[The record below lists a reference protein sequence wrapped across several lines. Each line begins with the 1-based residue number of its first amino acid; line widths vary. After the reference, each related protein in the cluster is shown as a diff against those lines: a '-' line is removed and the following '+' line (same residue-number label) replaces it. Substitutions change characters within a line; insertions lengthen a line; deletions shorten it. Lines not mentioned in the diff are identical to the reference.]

1 MHCFRMV
8 IILTVLIGLWGCS
21 SDQSAT
27 DADQSA
33 SLQNTHTHPQTERFP
48 HAIVTPL
55 STAEAEACD
64 LSLAPIALMRIQ
76 RHLAGDDV
84 RHTAHRI
91 PVNVPEDRTVRIA
104 SLSEDLILILTTRP
118 GLEEL
123 NAYHLPSDSA
133 FQVADRGQGPGELL
147 FPTDLAVQGTEVHV
161 SMGNRRIATFSCT
174 DASCIHRR
182 DVRTEFQPTRITVDG
197 DHFATTGML
206 PLQGETELSTL
217 TGAIHRVDT
226 TGTFI
231 ESFGQ
236 TYDTDAWMITE
247 RLTRH
252 GDLTTFSDGSY
263 AMHYDVIPHLYLYDP
278 DGALGHVLKINDF
291 KQGTFSYENGS
302 RSVIEDDAF
311 SRIVQLH
318 AVGDRLAFMT
328 ILTRRGRSSETADN
342 LTYDHYVVGTDPFC
356 VSQLGRE
363 DTARGAKSGRWVP
376 TDHHLLRIEDGS
388 VYLADRG
395 GNS

>member
-1 MHCFRMV
+1 MHCFRIV

-21 SDQSAT
+21 SDQPAT

-33 SLQNTHTHPQTERFP
+33 SLQDTHTHPQTERFP
-48 HAIVTPL
+48 HANVTPL

-64 LSLAPIALMRIQ
+64 LSLVPVALERLQ
-76 RHLAGDDV
+76 RRLAGDDV
-84 RHTAHRI
+84 RHALHRL
-91 PVNVPEDRTVRIA
+91 PVNVPEEEHLRIA
-104 SLSEDLILILTTRP
+104 SLSEDLVLILTTRP
-118 GLEEL
+118 GIEEL
-123 NAYHLPSDSA
+123 NVYHLPSDSA
-133 FQVADRGQGPGELL
+133 FQIADRGQGPGELL
-147 FPTDLAVQGTEVHV
+147 FPTDLTVRDAMLHV
-161 SMGNRRIATFSCT
+161 SMGDRRISTFHCEDTSCT
-174 DASCIHRR
+174 HRSE
-182 DVRTEFQPTRITVDG
+182 VRTQFQPTRITVDG

-206 PLQGETELSTL
+206 PLQGETGLSTL

-263 AMHYDVIPHLYLYDP
+263 AMHYDVIPRLYLYDP
-278 DGALGHVLKINDF
+278 DGALIHALAIDDF

-302 RSVIEDDAF
+302 RSVIENDAF

-328 ILTRRGRSSETADN
+328 VLTQRGRSSETADN
-342 LTYDHYVVGTDPFC
+342 LTYDHYVVGSDPFC

-376 TDHHLLRIEDGS
+376 TDHHMLRIENGS
-388 VYLADRG
+388 VYLAKLDGR
-395 GNS
+395 